1 MIAKSFDL
9 VRYVGYFFQKLKV
22 GGIYGSSTVD
32 QQPKNVAC
40 QLMYGNMWRIPVPD
54 IDRTDFMLL
63 MGCGAHWRHHFQYSK
78 TMPLAAAIQSVR
90 SAIIRPPPGQ
100 AAPRSEEHTSELQS
114 LMRHSYSVFCLQK
127 KNKQH

>member
-40 QLMYGNMWRIPVPD
+40 QLMYGNMLRIPVPD

-63 MGCGAHWRHHFQYSK
+63 MGGNPSVSKGSIFSHRDVMGA
-78 TMPLAAAIQSVR
+78 
-90 SAIIRPPPGQ
+90 IRPLRARGGR
-100 AAPRSEEHTSELQS
+100 RSEEHTSELQS
-114 LMRHSYSVFCLQK
+114 LMRISYAVFCLHK
-127 KNKQH
+127 KKQ

>member
-63 MGCGAHWRHHFQYSK
+63 MGGNHSVSKGSIFSHRDVIGSISTLRARGGRMVGVYPVETESGGATWREGGC
-78 TMPLAAAIQSVR
+78 R
-90 SAIIRPPPGQ
+90 
-100 AAPRSEEHTSELQS
+100 
-114 LMRHSYSVFCLQK
+114 
-127 KNKQH
+127 